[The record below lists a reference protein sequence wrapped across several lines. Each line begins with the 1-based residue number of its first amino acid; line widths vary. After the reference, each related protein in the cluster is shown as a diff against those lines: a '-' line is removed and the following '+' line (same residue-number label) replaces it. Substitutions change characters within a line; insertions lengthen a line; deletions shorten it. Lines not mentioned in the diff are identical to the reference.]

1 MGQSV
6 LPEGGTGD
14 GLLVRV
20 LEGIGHRLWAYP
32 IALWEIVSGLV
43 KFIVGVLWHFGKAT
57 WTGELFPLRDGG
69 KIVDQG
75 KVVGYLDGGK
85 PQAIGRLL
93 AIPVLALV
101 EGFEALKYFKFYVL
115 MVFLAKILIWTGY
128 LSDPGNTFPIGAV
141 WLAAGAMGISS
152 LYCLAVIV
160 YQRKA
165 RGLREILPQMFSGK
179 IEEDEPPRG
188 RVYRDDDT
196 LEVKVVRG
204 LEQLAKKMNK
214 GE

>member
-1 MGQSV
+1 
-6 LPEGGTGD
+6 
-14 GLLVRV
+14 
-20 LEGIGHRLWAYP
+20 
-32 IALWEIVSGLV
+32 
-43 KFIVGVLWHFGKAT
+43 
-57 WTGELFPLRDGG
+57 
-69 KIVDQG
+69 
-75 KVVGYLDGGK
+75 
-85 PQAIGRLL
+85 L

>member
-1 MGQSV
+1 
-6 LPEGGTGD
+6 
-14 GLLVRV
+14 
-20 LEGIGHRLWAYP
+20 
-32 IALWEIVSGLV
+32 
-43 KFIVGVLWHFGKAT
+43 
-57 WTGELFPLRDGG
+57 
-69 KIVDQG
+69 
-75 KVVGYLDGGK
+75 
-85 PQAIGRLL
+85 
-93 AIPVLALV
+93 
-101 EGFEALKYFKFYVL
+101 
-115 MVFLAKILIWTGY
+115 
-128 LSDPGNTFPIGAV
+128 
-141 WLAAGAMGISS
+141 
-152 LYCLAVIV
+152 LYCLAVII